1 MSRTVT
7 AVERYQNKQSI
18 ENNQSADGRMLDGSA
33 MKAKNCV
40 FMAFFYFAG
49 FPVNRGLRVSYS

>member
-18 ENNQSADGRMLDGSA
+18 ENNQSADVRMLDGSA

-40 FMAFFYFAG
+40 FMAFFFAG

>member
-18 ENNQSADGRMLDGSA
+18 ENNQSADVRMLDGYA

-40 FMAFFYFAG
+40 FMAFFCFAG
-49 FPVNRGLRVSYS
+49 FPVK

>member
-18 ENNQSADGRMLDGSA
+18 EIDQSADVRMLDGSA

-40 FMAFFYFAG
+40 FMVFFILQDFLW
-49 FPVNRGLRVSYS
+49 N